1 MPAINFCR
9 QTQLDFLSAISITYS
24 NTFPA
29 LSAVSTIYFEKK
41 KKNGNKEILPLT
53 KYVPCSTSHG
63 CPRLGTT
70 HIPLVKRKKT

>member
-41 KKNGNKEILPLT
+41 KKMEIK
-53 KYVPCSTSHG
+53 KYYPSQNMSPALHHMAAQDWAQ
-63 CPRLGTT
+63 
-70 HIPLVKRKKT
+70 HIFLW